1 MITMETMPAMWTKL
15 NNQYVVKRNGYV
27 LFGFMELTEEMRL
40 DGASKKTFVMTS
52 KNMDVILDMD
62 TRAPYNEDESNEEL
76 LLYQS

>member
-1 MITMETMPAMWTKL
+1 MITMETMPAMWTKQ
-15 NNQYVVKRNGYV
+15 NNQYIVKRNGYV

-40 DGASKKTFVMTS
+40 DGASKKTFVMTA

>member
-1 MITMETMPAMWTKL
+1 
-15 NNQYVVKRNGYV
+15 
-27 LFGFMELTEEMRL
+27 MELTEEMRL
-40 DGASKKTFVMTS
+40 DGASKKTFVMTA

>member
-1 MITMETMPAMWTKL
+1 MITMETMPAMWTKQ